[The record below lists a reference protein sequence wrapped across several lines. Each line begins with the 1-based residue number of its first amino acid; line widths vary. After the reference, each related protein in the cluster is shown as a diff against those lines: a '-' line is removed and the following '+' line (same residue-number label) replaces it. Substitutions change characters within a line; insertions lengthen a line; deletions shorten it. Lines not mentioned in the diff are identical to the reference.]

1 MNSLLQDI
9 QFGLRTLRKSP
20 GFTAVAVL
28 TLALGM
34 AANTTMFSMVNSVL
48 LRPLPVPH
56 ADQIVVVAT
65 EQKNNPY
72 YSAFSYP
79 DFVDL
84 QKQTEGFSGLFAY
97 ELSIAGLSAD
107 GTASHVAVSFVSG
120 NFFSTLGIQP
130 ARGRLILPTEGAQP
144 GSDPIL
150 VLGYAYWQSRFG
162 GNPSVVG
169 KQVLMNGHP
178 VTIVGVAPRDFHGV
192 YAIVDCQ
199 GYLPLSMA
207 TTIED
212 DTNGLWTNR
221 GDREIHVLGRLKAGT
236 SVKQAEASLN
246 VVAARLAQQY
256 AETDA
261 GVAVRVY
268 PERLSRPEP
277 SASNPVP
284 IAAAI
289 FMILAGLVLVLACF
303 NIANVLLVRA
313 TTRQREMAVRA
324 ALGAKRGRLVRQFL
338 TESVL
343 LAIFGG
349 AIGAVIASWASGVLS
364 SLSLSTDLPLRLD
377 FSPDSSVFAYAFGAV
392 LLTGIIVGILPAMRA
407 ARTDVSAVLH
417 EGGRGSS
424 DGPRRHFLRNA
435 LVVGQVAG
443 SLLLLIVAGLF
454 ARSLTRVQKLNLGF
468 EPDHL
473 LNLTMDVGEVGYK
486 DAQGRE
492 FYRAAQERLQALPG
506 VVSVAQAVSIP
517 MGYYSEADAV
527 YIEGHPLQAGER
539 PPQLLHNSVTPS
551 YFVTMR
557 LPVVRG
563 RGFTESDDEKAT
575 AVAIVNQT
583 MATKYWPNEDA
594 LGKHFSIKGAAGPF
608 IQVIGVTKDGKYR
621 SPAENPSSFFFLP
634 MAQHY
639 NSLHVIQIRTSVPP
653 ETLALTAQQ
662 TIRELA
668 PNLPVFDVQSMT
680 TALQGGNGFFL
691 YRFGAELTTAMGL
704 LGLVLAV
711 VGVYGVV
718 SYAATQRTHE
728 IGIRMALGA
737 GRRDILKMVIGQGFG
752 VVAIGVALGLIA
764 AIAGTSAI
772 ANVFV
777 GIRATDPL
785 TYTIVVGILV
795 GVALFACWIP
805 ARRATRV
812 DPLVALRHE

>member
-1 MNSLLQDI
+1 
-9 QFGLRTLRKSP
+9 
-20 GFTAVAVL
+20 
-28 TLALGM
+28 
-34 AANTTMFSMVNSVL
+34 
-48 LRPLPVPH
+48 
-56 ADQIVVVAT
+56 
-65 EQKNNPY
+65 
-72 YSAFSYP
+72 
-79 DFVDL
+79 
-84 QKQTEGFSGLFAY
+84 
-97 ELSIAGLSAD
+97 
-107 GTASHVAVSFVSG
+107 
-120 NFFSTLGIQP
+120 
-130 ARGRLILPTEGAQP
+130 
-144 GSDPIL
+144 
-150 VLGYAYWQSRFG
+150 
-162 GNPSVVG
+162 
-169 KQVLMNGHP
+169 
-178 VTIVGVAPRDFHGV
+178 VAPRDFHGV

>member
-178 VTIVGVAPRDFHGV
+178 VTIVGVAPKDFHGV

-343 LAIFGG
+343 LAILGG

-377 FSPDSSVFAYAFGAV
+377 FSPDGSVFAYAFGAV

-454 ARSLTRVQKLNLGF
+454 ARSLTRVQQLNLGF

-557 LPVVRG
+557 LPIVRG

>member
-84 QKQTEGFSGLFAY
+84 QKQAEGFSGLFAY

-130 ARGRLILPTEGAQP
+130 ARGRLILPTEGTQP

-178 VTIVGVAPRDFHGV
+178 VTIVGVAPKDFHGV

-377 FSPDSSVFAYAFGAV
+377 FSPDGSVFAYAFGAV

-454 ARSLTRVQKLNLGF
+454 ARSLTRVQQLNLGF

-557 LPVVRG
+557 LPIVRG

>member
-1 MNSLLQDI
+1 M
-9 QFGLRTLRKSP
+9 
-20 GFTAVAVL
+20 
-28 TLALGM
+28 
-34 AANTTMFSMVNSVL
+34 
-48 LRPLPVPH
+48 
-56 ADQIVVVAT
+56 
-65 EQKNNPY
+65 
-72 YSAFSYP
+72 
-79 DFVDL
+79 
-84 QKQTEGFSGLFAY
+84 
-97 ELSIAGLSAD
+97 SAD

-130 ARGRLILPTEGAQP
+130 ARGRLILPTEGTQP

-178 VTIVGVAPRDFHGV
+178 VTIVGVAPKDFHGV

-377 FSPDSSVFAYAFGAV
+377 FSPDGSVFAYAFGAV

-454 ARSLTRVQKLNLGF
+454 ARSLTRVQQLNLGF

-557 LPVVRG
+557 LPIVRG

>member
-84 QKQTEGFSGLFAY
+84 QKQAEGFSGLFAY

-130 ARGRLILPTEGAQP
+130 ARGRLILPTEGTQP

-178 VTIVGVAPRDFHGV
+178 VTIVGVAPKDFHGV

-343 LAIFGG
+343 LAILGG

-377 FSPDSSVFAYAFGAV
+377 FSPDGSVFAYAFGAV

-454 ARSLTRVQKLNLGF
+454 ARSLTRVQQLNLGF

-557 LPVVRG
+557 LPIVRG